1 MVREPRFILSRRQR
15 GFTGGAPP
23 IFFSRLYLEMNMY
36 FTALVYYGLVWVMN
50 VAGQTLLGN
59 SSQPNMTATPNITA
73 PPRATSGAGT
83 IGFW

>member
-1 MVREPRFILSRRQR
+1 
-15 GFTGGAPP
+15 
-23 IFFSRLYLEMNMY
+23 MNMY